1 MSMNEVEYKIHLDNV
16 IQRIEDARISV
27 SEHHIVKMVAV
38 SKYSTEEAIRRLYSI
53 GQRAFG
59 ENKVQDLVTK
69 SNNLDDL
76 PLEWH
81 FIGNLQKNKINHLI
95 DANPYLFQGL
105 DSLELAQALQKRL
118 ETKES
123 EMECLLQI
131 NSAAEESKSGVTSDE
146 AKDIYTQI
154 SETCPN
160 IQLRGVMSIGAHT
173 EDKKVIQ
180 NSFETT
186 FNIYESL
193 EGADIC
199 SMGMSGDFEL
209 AIKCGS
215 NMVRL
220 GSVLFPQ
227 Q

>member
-1 MSMNEVEYKIHLDNV
+1 MTETEYKIHLDHIV
-16 IQRIEDARISV
+16 QRIEDARITV
-27 SEHHIVKMVAV
+27 SEHHIVKIVAV
-38 SKYSTEEAIRRLYSI
+38 SKYSTEEAIKRLYAI

-69 SNNLDDL
+69 SQNLDEI

-118 ETKES
+118 EVKGT
-123 EMECLLQI
+123 EMECLLQV
-131 NSAAEESKSGVTSDE
+131 NSANEASKSGVSAEE

-154 SETCPN
+154 KESCPN
-160 IQLRGVMSIGAHT
+160 IDLRGLMSIGAHT
-173 EDKKVIQ
+173 EDKKIIQ
-180 NSFETT
+180 QSFETT
-186 FNIYESL
+186 HKLYESL
-193 EGADIC
+193 DSADIC

-220 GSVLFPQ
+220 GSVMFPN
-227 Q
+227 

>member
-1 MSMNEVEYKIHLDNV
+1 MTETEYKIHLDHIV
-16 IQRIEDARISV
+16 QRIEDARITV
-27 SEHHIVKMVAV
+27 SEHHIVKIVAV
-38 SKYSTEEAIRRLYSI
+38 SKYSTEEAIKRLYAI

-69 SNNLDDL
+69 SQHLEEL

-95 DANPYLFQGL
+95 DANPYMFQGL

-118 ETKES
+118 EVKES
-123 EMECLLQI
+123 TMECLLQI
-131 NSAAEESKSGVTSDE
+131 NSANEASKSGVSAEE
-146 AKDIYTQI
+146 AKDIYAQI
-154 SETCPN
+154 KESCPN
-160 IQLRGVMSIGAHT
+160 IDLRGVMSIGAHT
-173 EDKKVIQ
+173 EDKKIIQ
-180 NSFETT
+180 HSFETT
-186 FNIYESL
+186 YKIYENL
-193 EGADIC
+193 QGADIC

-220 GSVLFPQ
+220 GSVLFPN
-227 Q
+227 

>member
-1 MSMNEVEYKIHLDNV
+1 MTETEYKIHLDHIV
-16 IQRIEDARISV
+16 QRIEDARITV
-27 SEHHIVKMVAV
+27 SEHHIVKIVAV
-38 SKYSTEEAIRRLYSI
+38 SKYSTAEAIKRLYAI

-69 SNNLDDL
+69 SQNLEEL

-118 ETKES
+118 EVKGT
-123 EMECLLQI
+123 EMECLLQV
-131 NSAAEESKSGVTSDE
+131 NSANEASKSGVSAEE
-146 AKDIYTQI
+146 AKDIYAQI
-154 SETCPN
+154 KESCPN
-160 IQLRGVMSIGAHT
+160 IDLRGLMSIGAHT
-173 EDKKVIQ
+173 EDKKIIQ
-180 NSFETT
+180 QSFETT
-186 FNIYESL
+186 HKLYEEL
-193 EGADIC
+193 KGADIC

-220 GSVLFPQ
+220 GSVMFPQ
-227 Q
+227 

>member
-1 MSMNEVEYKIHLDNV
+1 M
-16 IQRIEDARISV
+16 
-27 SEHHIVKMVAV
+27 
-38 SKYSTEEAIRRLYSI
+38 
-53 GQRAFG
+53 
-59 ENKVQDLVTK
+59 LVVR
-69 SNNLDDL
+69 S
-76 PLEWH
+76 P
-81 FIGNLQKNKINHLI
+81 
-95 DANPYLFQGL
+95 
-105 DSLELAQALQKRL
+105 

>member
-1 MSMNEVEYKIHLDNV
+1 MNEVEYKIYLDKV

-27 SEHHIVKMVAV
+27 SEHHIVKMIAV
-38 SKYSTEEAIRRLYSI
+38 SKYSSEEAIKQLYAI

-59 ENKVQDLVTK
+59 ENKVQDLITK
-69 SNNLDDL
+69 THNLDEL

-95 DANPYLFQGL
+95 DANPFLFQGL
-105 DSLELAQALQKRL
+105 DSLELAKALQQRL
-118 ETKES
+118 ETKETS
-123 EMECLLQI
+123 MECLLQV
-131 NSAAEESKSGVTSDE
+131 NSADEESKSGVKAEE

-154 SETCPN
+154 KESCPN
-160 IQLRGVMSIGAHT
+160 IELRGLMSIGAHT
-173 EDKKVIQ
+173 QDTKIIQ

-186 FNIYESL
+186 YNIYEKL

-209 AIKCGS
+209 AIRCGS

-220 GSVLFPQ
+220 GSVLFPN
-227 Q
+227 

>member
-1 MSMNEVEYKIHLDNV
+1 MTETEYKIHLDHIV
-16 IQRIEDARISV
+16 QRIEDARITV
-27 SEHHIVKMVAV
+27 SEHHIVKIVAV
-38 SKYSTEEAIRRLYSI
+38 SKYSTEEAIKRLYAI

-59 ENKVQDLVTK
+59 ENKVQDLITK
-69 SNNLDDL
+69 SKNLEEL

-118 ETKES
+118 EVKES
-123 EMECLLQI
+123 SMECLLQI
-131 NSAAEESKSGVTSDE
+131 NSANEASKSGVSAEE
-146 AKDIYTQI
+146 AKDIYAQI
-154 SETCPN
+154 KESCPN
-160 IQLRGVMSIGAHT
+160 IDLRGVMSIGAHT

-180 NSFETT
+180 QSFETT
-186 FNIYESL
+186 YKIYENL
-193 EGADIC
+193 QGADIC

-220 GSVLFPQ
+220 GSVLFPN
-227 Q
+227 

>member
-1 MSMNEVEYKIHLDNV
+1 MNEIEYKIHLDSV

-27 SEHHIVKMVAV
+27 SEHHIVKMIAV
-38 SKYSTEEAIRRLYSI
+38 SKYSTEEAIKSLYQI

-59 ENKVQDLVTK
+59 ENKVQDLITK
-69 SNNLDDL
+69 SQHLEDL

-95 DANPYLFQGL
+95 DANPFLFQGL
-105 DSLELAQALQKRL
+105 DSLDLAHALQKRL
-118 ETKES
+118 EVKES
-123 EMECLLQI
+123 NMECLLQI
-131 NSAAEESKSGVTSDE
+131 NSADEESKSGVKAEE
-146 AKDIYTQI
+146 AKDIYAQI
-154 SETCPN
+154 KESCPN
-160 IQLRGVMSIGAHT
+160 IELRGVMSIGAHT
-173 EDKKVIQ
+173 QDKKIIQ

-186 FNIYESL
+186 FNIYKDL

-227 Q
+227 

>member
-1 MSMNEVEYKIHLDNV
+1 MTETEYKIHLDHIV
-16 IQRIEDARISV
+16 QRIEDARITV
-27 SEHHIVKMVAV
+27 SEHHIVKIVAV
-38 SKYSTEEAIRRLYSI
+38 SKYSTEEAIKRLYAI

-59 ENKVQDLVTK
+59 ENKVQDLITK
-69 SNNLDDL
+69 SKNLEEL

-118 ETKES
+118 EVKES
-123 EMECLLQI
+123 SMECLLQI
-131 NSAAEESKSGVTSDE
+131 NSANEASKSGVSAEE
-146 AKDIYTQI
+146 AKDIYAQI
-154 SETCPN
+154 KESCPN
-160 IQLRGVMSIGAHT
+160 IDLRGVMSIGAHT

-180 NSFETT
+180 QSFETT
-186 FNIYESL
+186 YKIYENL
-193 EGADIC
+193 QDADIC

-220 GSVLFPQ
+220 GSVLFPN
-227 Q
+227 

>member
-27 SEHHIVKMVAV
+27 SEHHIVKIVAV
-38 SKYSTEEAIRRLYSI
+38 SKYSTEEAIRRLYDI

-118 ETKES
+118 QTKES

-131 NSAAEESKSGVTSDE
+131 NSAAEESKSGVTPDE

-173 EDKKVIQ
+173 EDKKIIQ

-186 FNIYESL
+186 FSIYESL
-193 EGADIC
+193 EDADIC

-227 Q
+227 

>member
-1 MSMNEVEYKIHLDNV
+1 MNEIEYKIHLDGV

-27 SEHHIVKMVAV
+27 SEHHIVKIVAV
-38 SKYSTEEAIRRLYSI
+38 SKYSTEEAIKRLYHI

-59 ENKVQDLVTK
+59 ENKVQDLVAK
-69 SNNLDDL
+69 SQNLEEF

-95 DANPYLFQGL
+95 DANPFLFQAL
-105 DSLELAQALQKRL
+105 DSLELAQALQQRL
-118 ETKES
+118 EVKGK
-123 EMECLLQI
+123 EMECLLQV
-131 NSAAEESKSGVTSDE
+131 NSADEESKSGVSAEE
-146 AKDIYTQI
+146 ANEIYAQI
-154 SETCPN
+154 KESCPN
-160 IQLRGVMSIGAHT
+160 IDLRGLMSIGAHS
-173 EDKKVIQ
+173 EDKKIIQ
-180 NSFETT
+180 NSFERTYE
-186 FNIYESL
+186 IYETL

-220 GSVLFPQ
+220 GSVMFPQ
-227 Q
+227 

>member
-1 MSMNEVEYKIHLDNV
+1 MNEVEYKIHLDSI

-27 SEHHIVKMVAV
+27 SEHHIVKIIAV
-38 SKYSTEEAIRRLYSI
+38 SKYSTEEAIKRLYQI

-69 SNNLDDL
+69 SQNLDDL

-95 DANPYLFQGL
+95 DANPYMFQGL

-118 ETKES
+118 EVKKST
-123 EMECLLQI
+123 MECLLQI
-131 NSAAEESKSGVTSDE
+131 NSANEESKSGVSPQE
-146 AKDIYTQI
+146 AKDLYSQI
-154 SETCPN
+154 KESCPN
-160 IQLRGVMSIGAHT
+160 IELRGTMSIGAHT

-186 FNIYESL
+186 YSIYEGL

-220 GSVLFPQ
+220 GSVLFPK
-227 Q
+227 

>member
-1 MSMNEVEYKIHLDNV
+1 MNETEYKIHLDKV
-16 IQRIEDARISV
+16 IQRIEDARISI
-27 SEHHIVKMVAV
+27 SEHHIVKVVAV
-38 SKYSTEEAIRRLYSI
+38 SKYSTEEAIKRLYQI

-69 SNNLDDL
+69 SQNLDEL

-95 DANPYLFQGL
+95 DADPYLFQGL
-105 DSLELAQALQKRL
+105 DSLELAQALQQRL
-118 ETKES
+118 EVKETT
-123 EMECLLQI
+123 MECLLQI
-131 NSAAEESKSGVTSDE
+131 NSANEESKSGVTSE
-146 AKDIYTQI
+146 QAKDIYTQI

-160 IQLRGVMSIGAHT
+160 IDLRGVMSIGAHS
-173 EDKKVIQ
+173 EDKKIIQ
-180 NSFETT
+180 SSFETT
-186 FNIYESL
+186 YGIYESL
-193 EGADIC
+193 AGADMC

-220 GSVLFPQ
+220 GSVLFPE
-227 Q
+227 

>member
-1 MSMNEVEYKIHLDNV
+1 MNEVEYKIYLDKV

-27 SEHHIVKMVAV
+27 SEHHIVKMIAV
-38 SKYSTEEAIRRLYSI
+38 SKYSSEEEIKQLYAI

-59 ENKVQDLVTK
+59 ENKVQDLITK
-69 SNNLDDL
+69 THNLDEL

-95 DANPYLFQGL
+95 DANPFLFQGL
-105 DSLELAQALQKRL
+105 DSLELAKALQQRL
-118 ETKES
+118 ETKETS
-123 EMECLLQI
+123 MECLLQV
-131 NSAAEESKSGVTSDE
+131 NSADEESKSGVKAEE
-146 AKDIYTQI
+146 AKDIDTQI
-154 SETCPN
+154 KENCPN
-160 IQLRGVMSIGAHT
+160 IELRGLMSIGAHT
-173 EDKKVIQ
+173 QDTKIIQ

-186 FNIYESL
+186 YNIYEKL

-209 AIKCGS
+209 AIRCGS

-220 GSVLFPQ
+220 GSVLFPN
-227 Q
+227 

>member
-1 MSMNEVEYKIHLDNV
+1 MNEVEYKIHLDNV

-27 SEHHIVKMVAV
+27 SEHHIVKIVAV
-38 SKYSTEEAIRRLYSI
+38 SKYSTEEAIRRLYAI

-59 ENKVQDLVTK
+59 ENKVQDLIAK
-69 SNNLDDL
+69 STHLDDL

-95 DANPYLFQGL
+95 DANPFLFQGL

-131 NSAAEESKSGVTSDE
+131 NSAAEESKSGVTPEE
-146 AKDIYTQI
+146 AKDIYSQI
-154 SETCPN
+154 NETCPN

-173 EDKKVIQ
+173 DDKKIIQ
-180 NSFETT
+180 DSFETT
-186 FNIYESL
+186 YKIYEGL
-193 EGADIC
+193 QGADIC

-209 AIKCGS
+209 AIRCGS

-220 GSVLFPQ
+220 GSILFPKS
-227 Q
+227 

>member
-1 MSMNEVEYKIHLDNV
+1 MNEVEYKIHLDNV

-27 SEHHIVKMVAV
+27 SEHHIVKIVAV
-38 SKYSTEEAIRRLYSI
+38 SKYSTEEAIRRLYHI

-105 DSLELAQALQKRL
+105 DSLELAEALQKRL

-131 NSAAEESKSGVTSDE
+131 NSAAEKSKNGVTPNE

-173 EDKKVIQ
+173 EDKKIIQ

-186 FNIYESL
+186 YSIYENL

-220 GSVLFPQ
+220 GSILFPQ
-227 Q
+227 